1 MESTPPPICQIVL
14 MDGTFAS
21 LTEGRRSSIARIHAM
36 LSGEYGA
43 LPAPV
48 RMHYAP
54 GQQWDA
60 WRTLPELTMGSA
72 LERHICNAYAW
83 LAREWRPG
91 NPLFFFGYSR
101 GAFAVRSL
109 AGMIG
114 RVGLLTHAHAT
125 RRNVQLAWQLYRNGG
140 DSLVRRLDS
149 GLCHPTVPIRMIG
162 VFDTVMALGIRLP
175 LLWILTEPRFRFHD
189 AHLGAEVEH
198 GVQALALDETRA
210 AFQPLIWDSA
220 SAPGRV
226 EQMWFRGCHPDVGGQ
241 LSGLEY
247 ARPLAN
253 IPLVWMMT
261 RAEAFGLPLPEGWGR
276 HFPCDATAPSVGS
289 WRRWGKAFLA
299 RAPRLA
305 GADPS
310 EVLHPSV
317 PRPYTGPALLAG
329 ALAEAA
335 PPRPHRRRR
344 LVRFGSPAPPVPGP
358 PMPGLGGESAG
369 ASLPVV
375 VQPEGTV
382 SAGPA
387 VSPALR
393 PEPPAQ
399 GKDGPEPAAPADGM
413 AQTGRNGDG

>member
-1 MESTPPPICQIVL
+1 MESSRPPICQVVL

-21 LTEGRRSSIARIHAM
+21 LTEGRRSSIARIHAL
-36 LSGEYGA
+36 LSGECGA
-43 LPAPV
+43 LPAPLGV
-48 RMHYAP
+48 HYAP

-60 WRTLPELTMGSA
+60 WRTLPELAMGSA
-72 LERHICNAYAW
+72 LERHICDAYAW

-101 GAFAVRSL
+101 GAFAARSL

-114 RVGLLTHAHAT
+114 RVGLLTHAHAS
-125 RRNVQLAWQLYRNGG
+125 RRNVQQAWQLYRQGR
-140 DSLVRRLDS
+140 DRLVGRLDPA
-149 GLCHPTVPIRMIG
+149 LCHPVVPIRMIG

-175 LLWILTEPRFRFHD
+175 LLWMLTEPRFRFHD

-220 SAPGRV
+220 SAPGRI

-253 IPLVWMMT
+253 IPLVWMMS
-261 RAEAFGLPLPEGWGR
+261 RAEAFGLPLPQGWRG
-276 HFPCDATAPSVGS
+276 HFDCDATAPSVGS
-289 WRRWGKAFLA
+289 WRNWGKAFLA

-310 EVLHPSV
+310 EKLHPSV
-317 PRPYTGPALLAG
+317 PHPYTGPALLAG
-329 ALAEAA
+329 ALADAA
-335 PPRPHRRRR
+335 PPRPHRR
-344 LVRFGSPAPPVPGP
+344 LVRARPRLPEAPARPATVP
-358 PMPGLGGESAG
+358 
-369 ASLPVV
+369 
-375 VQPEGTV
+375 QPEIATP
-382 SAGPA
+382 AG
-387 VSPALR
+387 
-393 PEPPAQ
+393 Q
-399 GKDGPEPAAPADGM
+399 GPDG
-413 AQTGRNGDG
+413 